1 MNIKLVA
8 LLVLVLLT
16 SACSSLKFWDD
27 ESLSEEEIA
36 ELEAETEAS
45 KEDKSEPLPLKD
57 YAESVRIRKLWRRS
71 TGAGQEVYAA
81 SLQPAV
87 AENTVFA
94 ANPKGRVSAFN
105 KADGDRLW
113 RTDLDTTLIG
123 GVGVG
128 AGLALVGN
136 DDGEVIALAAD
147 TGEERW
153 RASLTS
159 EVLAP
164 PAALEELVVAQTLDG
179 KIHGLSA
186 SNGELLWRYTT
197 EMPVLTL
204 RGTAAPVLIANMVIL
219 GLANGELMAL
229 DPDNGELLWESKFV
243 SGEGKTELE
252 RIVDVNTPVVIGD
265 IIYASSYQGK
275 VGAISRGA
283 GRELWTQA
291 ASSHHAPSYGP
302 GRLYLVGV
310 DDRVFSY
317 RASGSIEQWVNED
330 FLRRK
335 LTAPTALKNFTA
347 VADRQG
353 YLHLLAPED
362 GEVMG
367 RVKVD
372 GDGVSVPMVASEL
385 EGGEGKS
392 NRETLFVLDNSGD
405 LTAYQFDLKGSE
417 Q

>member
-1 MNIKLVA
+1 MNFKRVA
-8 LLVLVLLT
+8 LVVLVLLT
-16 SACSSLKFWDD
+16 SACSSLKFWED

-36 ELEAETEAS
+36 ELEADAES
-45 KEDKSEPLPLKD
+45 DEDDKAEPSPLKD
-57 YAESVRIRKLWRRS
+57 YSESVAIRKLWRKA

-87 AENTVFA
+87 TETAVFA
-94 ANPKGRVSAFN
+94 ANPEGRVLAFN

-123 GVGVG
+123 GVGIG
-128 AGLALVGN
+128 AGLALIGN
-136 DDGEVIALAAD
+136 RDGEIIALAGD

-164 PAALEELVVAQTLDG
+164 PAALGELVVAQTLDG

-186 SNGELLWRYTT
+186 GSGELLWRYTT
-197 EMPVLTL
+197 ELPVLTL

-229 DPDNGELLWESKFV
+229 NPDNGELLWESKFV
-243 SGEGKTELE
+243 AGEGKTELE
-252 RIVDVNTPVVIGD
+252 RIVDVNTPVVVGD

-283 GRELWTQA
+283 GRELWTQP

-302 GRLYLVGV
+302 GRLYLVGA
-310 DDRVFSY
+310 DDTVHSY
-317 RASGSIEQWVNED
+317 RASGGIEQWVNED

-335 LTAPTALKNFTA
+335 LTAPTTLKNFIA
-347 VADRQG
+347 VADREG

-362 GEVMG
+362 GEVIG

-372 GDGVSVPMVASEL
+372 GDGVSVPMVASEID
-385 EGGEGKS
+385 GGEGEP
-392 NRETLFVLDNSGD
+392 NGEILFVLDNSGD
-405 LTAYQFDLKGSE
+405 LTAYQFEVKDSE
-417 Q
+417 